1 MANSTSF
8 IMAFYM
14 LLITTLMMISST
26 NASLDHSLSW
36 VPRKNSNHCQGSIA
50 ECMADGSEFDM
61 DSEINRRILATTQYI
76 SYAVLQRNTVPCSL
90 RGASYYNCKAGAEA
104 NPYNRGCS
112 AITRCRSWSLY
123 LFVCFCS
130 LIFCRFGFYLFVI

>member
-8 IMAFYM
+8 IMVFHM

-26 NASLDHSLSW
+26 NATLDHSLSW
-36 VPRKNSNHCQGSIA
+36 VPRKTSNHCQGSIA
-50 ECMADGSEFDM
+50 ECMADGNEFDM

-76 SYAVLQRNTVPCSL
+76 SYAALQRNTVPCSL

-112 AITRCRSWSLY
+112 AITQCRS
-123 LFVCFCS
+123 
-130 LIFCRFGFYLFVI
+130 